1 MLVAG
6 RGEMKFAWWK
16 STAASCLASFNRD
29 GTMNLL
35 ASSRTALARDV
46 VVDGNHAFVA
56 DGLRGLLVYDVSDP
70 AEPSLVGKEWLLG
83 GGWSIAKR
91 GDSVYLASGIYGIQV
106 VDVSDPSAPVWVDN
120 LFACDVVDGVEVGG
134 DGLVA
139 ASTWVD
145 GVTLLSES
153 RGEVLGTYEPE
164 ACPSDL
170 ALDGSILSVAF
181 DDGSVEQ
188 VDVTDASNPRR
199 LGIEEDARRA
209 VSGRVGDGFVLD
221 VEPGWLSSELRT
233 YLFAEEP

>member
-1 MLVAG
+1 MTRRVPGFERVEPILTQDGRLLLGFKDQAFDAPFVDRYVSDGTIKMFAYLVLLFDPAPHPLL
-6 RGEMKFAWWK
+6 
-16 STAASCLASFNRD
+16 TAEIRED
-29 GTMNLL
+29 GTMDLL

-106 VDVSDPSAPVWVDN
+106 VDVSEPTAPVWVDN

-134 DGLVA
+134 NVLVA

-145 GVTLLSES
+145 WET
-153 RGEVLGTYEPE
+153 
-164 ACPSDL
+164 
-170 ALDGSILSVAF
+170 
-181 DDGSVEQ
+181 
-188 VDVTDASNPRR
+188 
-199 LGIEEDARRA
+199 
-209 VSGRVGDGFVLD
+209 VSSWTWS
-221 VEPGWLSSELRT
+221 PGG
-233 YLFAEEP
+233 